1 VIIVLVL
8 AFKELAISQQAFS
21 NEIAQLDPHL
31 EEAARDVGATK
42 FASALRIAVP
52 SVRRAAA
59 VSFMNAFTSAMVA
72 YGAVLFLITP
82 SNKTA
87 IFELFDAL
95 SSGKYGQA
103 AATSVVIVA
112 ITLAVDAVLGFLFL
126 KRRRRAHGDD

>member
-59 VSFMNAFTSAMVA
+59 VSFVNSLSTSAMVA
-72 YGAVLFLITP
+72 YGAVLFLVTP
-82 SNKTA
+82 GHKTA
-87 IFELFDAL
+87 DVRAVRRAQ

-103 AATSVVIVA
+103 AATVACVIVA
-112 ITLAVDAVLGFLFL
+112 IVTRPRWTWRSGLVSC
-126 KRRRRAHGDD
+126 